1 MSDELAAL
9 DVTAQAE
16 LVRTGEAN
24 PTELVEAAIAR
35 IEAID
40 PELNSVIHRFFDDA
54 REQAA
59 GELPDGPFRGVP
71 FLLKDLGVSFAGQP
85 LHMGMRLLKEA
96 DFRSP
101 VDSQL
106 ALRFRAAGLVTVGKT
121 NTPEIGILPTTE
133 PDAYGATRNPWDT
146 SRSAGG
152 SSGGAGAAVAA
163 GLVPF
168 AHASDGG
175 GSIRIPASHNGLVG
189 LKTTRARTSAGPL
202 AGDFASGLSE
212 NFAVTRSVR
221 DAAALLDAVHG
232 PGPGDPYAAPTPARP
247 YRDEVGAPA
256 GKLRIAL
263 ITSSVVEADPGPEAL
278 EAVGSAAD
286 LLIELGHSVEE
297 LDITAA
303 GIGEEMPAAFI
314 KRWAAGM
321 GQTIRLMGRVIGRP
335 VEEGDVEPLTWALAQ
350 SGEGVSGAEYL
361 EAVGLHQL
369 IGRGIAGI
377 YEGGVDL
384 LLSPTVGEQPPP
396 LGQFDDSGPDPFRAL
411 KRSEKP
417 AMFTSLF
424 NATGQPAIS
433 LPLHWTADGLP
444 VGIQLAA
451 RTGGE
456 DLLLRVAAQLEQA
469 RPWADRRPP
478 VFADGPAITGAVP
491 SAG

>member
-1 MSDELAAL
+1 MSDELAGL
-9 DVTAQAE
+9 DATAQAE
-16 LVRTGEAN
+16 LVRTGEAS
-24 PTELVEAAIAR
+24 PAELVDAAIAR
-35 IEAID
+35 IEAVD
-40 PELNSVIHRFFDDA
+40 PELNSVIHRFFDEG

-59 GELPDGPFRGVP
+59 GGLPDGPFKGVP

-101 VDSQL
+101 ADSHL
-106 ALRFRAAGLVTVGKT
+106 ALRFRAAGLVTIGKT
-121 NTPEIGILPTTE
+121 NTPEIGIVPTTE
-133 PDAYGATRNPWDT
+133 PVAYGPTRNPWDT

-212 NFAVTRSVR
+212 NFALTRSVR
-221 DAAALLDAVHG
+221 DAAALLDAAHG
-232 PGPGDPYAAPTPARP
+232 PSPGDPYAAPTPAGP
-247 YRDEVGAPA
+247 YSKEVGAPT
-256 GKLRIAL
+256 GKLRIAV
-263 ITSSVVEADPGPEAL
+263 ITSSVVDDDPEPEAL
-278 EAVGSAAD
+278 EAVASTVS
-286 LLIELGHSVEE
+286 LLTELGHTVED
-297 LDITAA
+297 LDVAA
-303 GIGEEMPAAFI
+303 IGIGAGMPAAFI

-321 GQTIRLMGRVIGRP
+321 ASTIRLMGRVVGRP
-335 VEEGDVEPLTWALAQ
+335 VEEDDVEPLTWALAQ
-350 SGEGVSGAEYL
+350 SGEAVSGGEYL

-369 IGRGIAGI
+369 VGRGIAGI

-411 KRSEKP
+411 KRSEKA

-433 LPLHWTADGLP
+433 LPLHWTAGGLP

-451 RTGGE
+451 PLGGE
-456 DLLLRVAAQLEQA
+456 DLLLRVAAELEQA
-469 RPWADRRPP
+469 RPWAERRPP
-478 VFADGPAITGAVP
+478 VFAA
-491 SAG
+491 